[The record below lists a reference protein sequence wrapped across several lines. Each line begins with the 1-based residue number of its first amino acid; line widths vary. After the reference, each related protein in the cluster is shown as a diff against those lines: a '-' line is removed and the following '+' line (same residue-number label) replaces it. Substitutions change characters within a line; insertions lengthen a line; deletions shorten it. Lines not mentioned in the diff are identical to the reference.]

1 MEKNFEIETDA
12 TLFNKI
18 KLGTELNK
26 YEVAYLITN
35 LSVDYSVINI
45 FEYHQ
50 RQLVIIDIGN
60 EEYYSL
66 IYLCV
71 YHNDKNSNL
80 KDIYYS
86 QVAKKMVKNWSVV
99 GESDD

>member
-1 MEKNFEIETDA
+1 MINYNIDNDDKL
-12 TLFNKI
+12 LFNKV
-18 KLGTELNK
+18 KRGEKLNK

-35 LSVDYSVINI
+35 FSVDYSILNI

-66 IYLCV
+66 TYLCV
-71 YHNDKNSNL
+71 YHNDKDSNV
-80 KDIYYS
+80 KNIYKE
-86 QVAKKMVKNWSVV
+86 QVSKKMLKEWK
-99 GESDD
+99 EI

>member
-1 MEKNFEIETDA
+1 MNNYIDNDDKL
-12 TLFNKI
+12 LFNKV
-18 KLGTELNK
+18 KRGEKLNK

-35 LSVDYSVINI
+35 FSVDCSILNI

-66 IYLCV
+66 TYLCV
-71 YHNDKNSNL
+71 YYNDKDSNV
-80 KDIYYS
+80 KNIYKE
-86 QVAKKMVKNWSVV
+86 QVAKRMVKEWK
-99 GESDD
+99 EKYD